1 MYLPKAGR
9 RSVVARMKDGSA
21 EPVVGVSKTC
31 FMVLELLLLLNAITI
46 INNSSIIIINIIIM
60 VCSSSSSSS
69 IIRSLGAAQV
79 KE

>member
-46 INNSSIIIINIIIM
+46 INNSSIIIIIM

-69 IIRSLGAAQV
+69 SSIIRSPGAAQV